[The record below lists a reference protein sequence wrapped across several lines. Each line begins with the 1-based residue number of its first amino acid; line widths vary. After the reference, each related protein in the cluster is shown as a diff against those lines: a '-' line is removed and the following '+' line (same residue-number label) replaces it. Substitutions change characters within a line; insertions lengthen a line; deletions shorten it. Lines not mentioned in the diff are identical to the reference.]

1 MVWIT
6 LWSIQLLVIILSS
19 KDGKLIN
26 MEMSSS
32 SEICQNITQRSV
44 NQYHLKN
51 DYNSLHI
58 SEKKKNSFQENERGN
73 LTGKWLDETC
83 CWLAH

>member
-1 MVWIT
+1 M
-6 LWSIQLLVIILSS
+6 IILSS

-51 DYNSLHI
+51 DYNSVHI
-58 SEKKKNSFQENERGN
+58 SEKEKLIS
-73 LTGKWLDETC
+73 GK
-83 CWLAH
+83 

>member
-1 MVWIT
+1 M
-6 LWSIQLLVIILSS
+6 IILSS

-51 DYNSLHI
+51 DYNSVHI
-58 SEKKKNSFQENERGN
+58 SDKEKTHFRKMNEI
-73 LTGKWLDETC
+73 T
-83 CWLAH
+83 